1 MMHSAV
7 AAELW
12 EELRRFVGG
21 ADRAE
26 AAEILVSVLINND
39 EDPEDIRTAFKGDA
53 DIRAALEEY
62 LDDTG
67 DDPDDEELDGY
78 LEDIDDPDY

>member
-1 MMHSAV
+1 MHSAV

-39 EDPEDIRTAFKGDA
+39 EDPEHIRTAFKGDA

>member
-7 AAELW
+7 AAEIW
-12 EELRRFVGG
+12 DELRRFVGG
-21 ADRAE
+21 GDRSE

>member
-1 MMHSAV
+1 MHSAV
-7 AAELW
+7 AADLW

-53 DIRAALEEY
+53 DIRAALEDY

-67 DDPDDEELDGY
+67 DDPDDQELDGY